1 MTPRLNLPSDCD
13 AVKYLAGTIIY
24 LTVGF
29 LFAMMVGVAAASSGF
44 VSALFP
50 LAATLGFVAKSYSE
64 IVRFAHS
71 LQVYYLWRRSNER

>member
-13 AVKYLAGTIIY
+13 AGQHLAGTIIY

-29 LFAMMVGVAAASSGF
+29 LFAMMVGFCVASAGF

-50 LAATLGFVAKSYSE
+50 LIAMFYFAVSAYCQV
-64 IVRFAHS
+64 IRFAHS
-71 LQVYYLWRRSNER
+71 LQAYYLWRRSNMR